1 MTFDHKW
8 VVPARS
14 PRSTPKTGMTQTV
27 PNLVGYWGLTTTTA
41 ADQLKLLAQIM
52 FPCALIDPQSRP
64 YEVGLMT
71 HIDPCQDWQ
80 VSACPLHATNIA
92 LKHVWLRLD
101 AAGWQINSVGYVDG
115 SGREYLIAV
124 LHPGSQRGVWNPEDR
139 GAVRARAEPD
149 REPSYRLASQPRP
162 TLTGNPTVRR

>member
-1 MTFDHKW
+1 
-8 VVPARS
+8 
-14 PRSTPKTGMTQTV
+14 
-27 PNLVGYWGLTTTTA
+27 
-41 ADQLKLLAQIM
+41 M

-124 LHPGSQRGVWNPEDR
+124 LTTRDPSEGYGIQRIEGLSGLVRSQIGSHPTAWRLSPVPLLLGTR
-139 GAVRARAEPD
+139 
-149 REPSYRLASQPRP
+149 PSGGRPRW
-162 TLTGNPTVRR
+162 L